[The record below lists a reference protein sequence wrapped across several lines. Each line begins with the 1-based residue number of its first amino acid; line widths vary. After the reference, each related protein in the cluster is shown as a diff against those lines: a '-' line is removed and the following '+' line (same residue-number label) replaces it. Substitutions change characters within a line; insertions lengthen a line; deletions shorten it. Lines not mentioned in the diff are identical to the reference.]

1 MRVFLAI
8 SLPDE
13 MRAGLTAAIRRFA
26 PLIEGVKWC
35 QRDQM
40 HLTLVFLGEVA
51 PAFVQHIAEAVQ
63 TVCGTLPAFSCAVN
77 GYGFWGNKRN
87 PTALWAGVEMPPELE
102 ELQRRLVRAL
112 KKLGFSDLTDEDFRP
127 HITLG
132 RCKTVRKNGALD
144 LLRAMDADPDAD
156 FGSLEVAKVT
166 LFESRLTPK
175 GPIYRTMAKF
185 PLAPAEQDGEG

>member
-13 MRAGLTAAIRRFA
+13 MRTGLTAAIRRFS

-63 TVCGTLPAFSCAVN
+63 TVCGAFPAFSCAVN

-87 PTALWAGVEMPPELE
+87 PTALWAGVEMPEELE
-102 ELQRRLVRAL
+102 SLQEKLVRAV
-112 KKLGFSDLTDEDFRP
+112 KKLGFPDLSSEGFQP

-132 RCKTVRKNGALD
+132 RCKTVRKNGARE
-144 LLRAMDADPDAD
+144 LLLLSPNERLLAAFKGALGRKMDYQLPSQSIDKAD
-156 FGSLEVAKVT
+156 
-166 LFESRLTPK
+166 
-175 GPIYRTMAKF
+175 
-185 PLAPAEQDGEG
+185 